1 MTVRTMTSADYKDV
15 YALWK
20 SVSGFG
26 MRTVDDSEENITR
39 FLARNR
45 ELSVVAVDEDDG
57 IVGSILCGHDGRT
70 GAFYHVCVREDHR
83 GKGICGQMADACI
96 RALKAEGINRISLI
110 AFVKNRVGNA
120 YWKKH
125 GWTLRE
131 DHNHYILDLNDEN
144 VTVFNP

>member
-1 MTVRTMTSADYKDV
+1 MEDYPAV

-26 MRTVDDSEENITR
+26 MRTVDDSEENIRR
-39 FLARNR
+39 FLLRNKG
-45 ELSVVAVDEDDG
+45 LSMVAADNDR

-70 GAFYHVCVREDHR
+70 GAFYHVCVHGDYR
-83 GKGICGQMADACI
+83 GQGICGQMADACI
-96 RALKAEGINRISLI
+96 AALKEERINRISLI
-110 AFVKNRVGNA
+110 AFVNNRVGNA

-144 VTVFNP
+144 RTEFNP